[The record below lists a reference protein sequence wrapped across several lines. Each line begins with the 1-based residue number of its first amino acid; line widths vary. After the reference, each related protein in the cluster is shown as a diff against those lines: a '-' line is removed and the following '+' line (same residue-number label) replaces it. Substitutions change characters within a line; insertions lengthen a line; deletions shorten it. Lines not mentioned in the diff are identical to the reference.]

1 MIFLRPL
8 TKNKF
13 LYYFLSKLNYLR
25 KEKKL
30 GVLFYNIE
38 KDFINNRKVYEKFNL
53 DFDPRYEGSY
63 REKSV
68 IKYKLFTALSKKE
81 LKIQKI
87 LEIGT
92 WDGEFSHLLSNL
104 FPESEIFTIDLPH
117 TDERFINSYNRRD
130 QLNNFIEKRSDN
142 LNKKNIKFIEIDSEN
157 LLEKFEKNSFDII
170 WVDGDHH
177 DPTVTRDI
185 FNSYEILKKNGL
197 MIVDDLLLADKP
209 KNSKKHASEGSSTDG
224 MVALEKLSKEK
235 KCDFS
240 LLTKFY
246 GPRNYFKKSYNAILK
261 K

>member
-1 MIFLRPL
+1 M
-8 TKNKF
+8 
-13 LYYFLSKLNYLR
+13 
-25 KEKKL
+25 
-30 GVLFYNIE
+30 
-38 KDFINNRKVYEKFNL
+38 
-53 DFDPRYEGSY
+53 
-63 REKSV
+63 
-68 IKYKLFTALSKKE
+68 FTALSKKK

-92 WDGEFSHLLSNL
+92 WDGEFTRLLSNL

-117 TDERFINSYNRRD
+117 ADERFINSYNRKD
-130 QLNNFIEKRSDN
+130 QLNNFIEKRSEN
-142 LNKKNIKFIEIDSEN
+142 LSKKNIKFIEIDSEN

-185 FNSYEILKKNGL
+185 FNSYEILKKGGL
-197 MIVDDLLLADKP
+197 MIVDDLLLASKL

-224 MVALEKLSKEK
+224 MLALEKLSNEK

-246 GPRNYFKKSYNAILK
+246 GPRNYFKTSYNAILK